1 MFLSKIDKLLIL
13 IDDLK
18 GENGFYENLDSMT
31 NDRLNFH
38 NATVNPQCCS
48 SFLGHL
54 SNNDDVWERDQP
66 KMMIDGDRHRFKLI

>member
-1 MFLSKIDKLLIL
+1 ML

-38 NATVNPQCCS
+38 NVTVNPQCCS

-54 SNNDDVWERDQP
+54 
-66 KMMIDGDRHRFKLI
+66 